1 MFLAY
6 KLKYRNFNFT
16 LCMYAYLFFATY
28 VCWCGALRAVTN
40 TSLFAI
46 FYVCIS
52 MSTVILLIVP
62 FFFLYLCILTIYM
75 HTVRFALVLLLTYL
89 LYSFMFFYK
98 YSNSNLLFSHI
109 CILTIYVCWALRT
122 LHYLL
127 MCYLPLSC
135 FL

>member
-6 KLKYRNFNFT
+6 KLKYRNFYFT

-40 TSLFAI
+40 TSLFAV

-62 FFFLYLCILTIYM
+62 FSYIY
-75 HTVRFALVLLLTYL
+75 VLLRYICIQYASRLFYYL
-89 LYSFMFFYK
+89 LIYYILLCFSI
-98 YSNSNLLFSHI
+98 STVIQILLFS
-109 CILTIYVCWALRT
+109 IYVSLLYMCAERCVLFIT
-122 LHYLL
+122 YL
-127 MCYLPLSC
+127 CAI